1 MLKQQSIPV
10 GQIDTIAI
18 AIDKQKVSEKGF
30 AARVEFTRQSKA
42 ALWQIF
48 PAHNFPTIFLS
59 FPPFTRDTNR
69 FPFSNATVSTENV
82 LIERLWISIMG
93 LS

>member
-18 AIDKQKVSEKGF
+18 AIDKQKVSEEGF
-30 AARVEFTRQSKA
+30 AARVEFTRQLVDKY
-42 ALWQIF
+42 F
-48 PAHNFPTIFLS
+48 PAHNFPSIS
-59 FPPFTRDTNR
+59 FAFPLFTRDTNR
-69 FPFSNATVSTENV
+69 FSFSNAIVSTENINWTSV
-82 LIERLWISIMG
+82 NIDYG